1 MMGKHREGADWTS
14 APGQRIDGE
23 PRRQRRR
30 VNSGTLRVP
39 GRPQHHRQREICA
52 PAEET
57 QRHQGRAPPAA
68 MAAEAE
74 ACGAMVANPSQACAR
89 LARIVGA
96 VQTPP
101 RLQPAACVWLGSF
114 SSMRSSKRKK
124 LGDCRRGWHTSMV
137 SWLGNQRLPQR
148 VRLFKF
154 PEGGTCSPSRCATR
168 KPPSTI
174 TGCDRT
180 QPRRPG
186 AQSAWQHADHRP
198 APDG

>member
-96 VQTPP
+96 VQNTAAPATGSVCLAGKFFIHAQQQAEKVG
-101 RLQPAACVWLGSF
+101 RLQ
-114 SSMRSSKRKK
+114 
-124 LGDCRRGWHTSMV
+124 
-137 SWLGNQRLPQR
+137 
-148 VRLFKF
+148 
-154 PEGGTCSPSRCATR
+154 EGVAHLNGLL
-168 KPPSTI
+168 
-174 TGCDRT
+174 
-180 QPRRPG
+180 
-186 AQSAWQHADHRP
+186 AW
-198 APDG
+198 